1 MMTNA
6 QIRRTAKDSL
16 RGSWGLAIGVI
27 LLNYLLTTVV
37 GSVVGWIPFIGWIA
51 IYFVEAPLAVGL
63 VWFFLAISR
72 KDKPEVSYLFSG
84 FRSYWRTLAAYVLV
98 SLFIF
103 LWSLLLIVPGIIKMF
118 SYSQTFM
125 ILRDNPNISALDA
138 ITESRHM
145 MDGYKGKFFGLS
157 LYFLL
162 WYIIP
167 IIVLIIGMILLMG
180 SIFAGYDYSY
190 GYSMYDMS
198 TSMSMMSGGLFA
210 GGLIMVILGG
220 LASLGISLY
229 VMPYMM
235 TACGVFYDDLT
246 NTLYTANDNFDNDP
260 DISPYGVP
268 SDFNAAEDPFE
279 NDQHPDGFGPNDEK
293 DPFDEANTTAP
304 ADEVHQKEAKP
315 VIPPEF
321 TTPEGEPEIGES
333 KEEKPEDDPSDK
345 K

>member
-1 MMTNA
+1 M
-6 QIRRTAKDSL
+6 
-16 RGSWGLAIGVI
+16 
-27 LLNYLLTTVV
+27 V
-37 GSVVGWIPFIGWIA
+37 GSIAGWIPVVGWIA

-72 KDKPEVSYLFSG
+72 KDKPDVSYLFSG

-98 SLFIF
+98 AIFTF

-145 MDGYKGKFFGLS
+145 MDGRKGKFFSLS

-162 WYIIP
+162 WYLIP
-167 IIVLIIGMILLMG
+167 VVVLIIGLIMLF
-180 SIFAGYDYSY
+180 SSVFTGYDYGYNYS
-190 GYSMYDMS
+190 YSMHDVS
-198 TSMSMMSGGLFA
+198 ASMSMISGGLLA
-210 GGLIMVILGG
+210 GGLIMVLLGG
-220 LASLGISLY
+220 LATLGISLY
-229 VMPYMM
+229 VLPYMM

-246 NTLYTANDNFDNDP
+246 NTLYTEYDDFHDDFAP
-260 DISPYGVP
+260 TPETTSYGAT

-279 NDQHPDGFGPNDEK
+279 NDQHPDGFGPTNEK

-304 ADEVHQKEAKP
+304 ADEVVQEEPKP